1 MKGVDD
7 ILYHRELNYI
17 INLIKYYI
25 TASWS
30 TSTYF
35 YFIDT
40 LYRYLES
47 IDIFVTTTPIE
58 GGDDM
63 LHHRELN
70 YIDLPDLGRGAASP
84 RADLLR
90 PTFYLTDRYSNG
102 TTSFQS
108 DPYLSINR
116 KR

>member
-1 MKGVDD
+1 
-7 ILYHRELNYI
+7 
-17 INLIKYYI
+17 
-25 TASWS
+25 
-30 TSTYF
+30 
-35 YFIDT
+35 
-40 LYRYLES
+40 
-47 IDIFVTTTPIE
+47 
-58 GGDDM
+58 M

-70 YIDLPDLGRGAASP
+70 HIDLPDLRRDAASP

-108 DPYLSINR
+108 DPYLSIDR